1 MEVKILKGG
10 KIVGRYDDK
19 ANEMTTD
26 DQRLAVI
33 PHNGVTAINGSTDE
47 ETGLSETYHVTVKPG
62 DPEFFFAF
70 VDTIER
76 MGYSVDHATEQEY
89 TRRRRAQRRQ
99 EGAGAS

>member
-47 ETGLSETYHVTVKPG
+47 PERNAPG
-62 DPEFFFAF
+62 RGQA
-70 VDTIER
+70 R
-76 MGYSVDHATEQEY
+76 
-89 TRRRRAQRRQ
+89 
-99 EGAGAS
+99 